1 MEGQKTSRGGD
12 NGWPLTSCDSAHFYF
27 LAIHD
32 EDARNGTA
40 NIFRFIEPLLG
51 RRFVSVNGCKTA
63 LDWAEEGKCLAKEL
77 DHFEWQG

>member
-1 MEGQKTSRGGD
+1 VQVIKETKQPLPAVEGKPARYD
-12 NGWPLTSCDSAHFYF
+12 
-27 LAIHD
+27 D
-32 EDARNGTA
+32 EDVRNGTA
-40 NIFRFIEPLLG
+40 NIFRFTEPLLG